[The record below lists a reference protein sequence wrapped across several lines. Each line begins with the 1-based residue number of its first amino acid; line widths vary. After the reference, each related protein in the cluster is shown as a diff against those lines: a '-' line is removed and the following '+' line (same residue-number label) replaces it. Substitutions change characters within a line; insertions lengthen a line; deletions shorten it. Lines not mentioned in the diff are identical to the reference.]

1 MTVPPAAQTA
11 ITEVQAEASKKIPSC
26 RIALRQVASND
37 TSPSAAVQSCPVIGN
52 SNNISYYNIK
62 KNSIHTWQINVLR
75 ASLKKTPA
83 FIYFESSS
91 FIYKLNGHFTCRQH
105 HHIGKPAGS
114 VVFHLLFL
122 LCSLKHIV
130 ISRKNGVQQDSYNRS
145 KCKSC
150 KSNMCAC
157 DGKCKSIGNAKTAVI
172 TRLRER
178 VRSTLFSTTLRTPTA
193 EIIP

>member
-52 SNNISYYNIK
+52 SNSISYYNIK

-75 ASLKKTPA
+75 ASLKKTTA

-91 FIYKLNGHFTCRQH
+91 FYISAKQTFTIAGAHITLTGLALAAIVGILLNAVLPGNDY
-105 HHIGKPAGS
+105 
-114 VVFHLLFL
+114 VFET
-122 LCSLKHIV
+122 
-130 ISRKNGVQQDSYNRS
+130 
-145 KCKSC
+145 
-150 KSNMCAC
+150 
-157 DGKCKSIGNAKTAVI
+157 AKKK
-172 TRLRER
+172 E
-178 VRSTLFSTTLRTPTA
+178 
-193 EIIP
+193 EMEDD

>member
-11 ITEVQAEASKKIPSC
+11 ITELQAEASKNIPSC

-37 TSPSAAVQSCPVIGN
+37 TSPSAAVRFCLVIGN

-91 FIYKLNGHFTCRQH
+91 FYISAKQT
-105 HHIGKPAGS
+105 
-114 VVFHLLFL
+114 FHLPAA
-122 LCSLKHIV
+122 SPYRKASR
-130 ISRKNGVQQDSYNRS
+130 ISRLPSPLSSLQSQTHSHFPEERRSAGFLQLQQVQ
-145 KCKSC
+145 
-150 KSNMCAC
+150 
-157 DGKCKSIGNAKTAVI
+157 V
-172 TRLRER
+172 L
-178 VRSTLFSTTLRTPTA
+178 
-193 EIIP
+193 

>member
-52 SNNISYYNIK
+52 SNSISYYNIK
-62 KNSIHTWQINVLR
+62 KNSIHTWQIHVLR

-91 FIYKLNGHFTCRQH
+91 FYISAKQT
-105 HHIGKPAGS
+105 
-114 VVFHLLFL
+114 FHLPAASPYRKGSCSAPIAL
-122 LCSLKHIV
+122 LQLPFGTFIV
-130 ISRKNGVQQDSYNRS
+130 IFKKMLRKSWLSVCSS
-145 KCKSC
+145 
-150 KSNMCAC
+150 
-157 DGKCKSIGNAKTAVI
+157 
-172 TRLRER
+172 
-178 VRSTLFSTTLRTPTA
+178 
-193 EIIP
+193 

>member
-52 SNNISYYNIK
+52 STFQFRSVHRKYYNIK

-91 FIYKLNGHFTCRQH
+91 FYISAKQT
-105 HHIGKPAGS
+105 
-114 VVFHLLFL
+114 FHLPAA
-122 LCSLKHIV
+122 SPYRKASR
-130 ISRKNGVQQDSYNRS
+130 ISRLPSPLSSLQSQTHSHFPEERRSAGFLQLHQVQ
-145 KCKSC
+145 
-150 KSNMCAC
+150 
-157 DGKCKSIGNAKTAVI
+157 V
-172 TRLRER
+172 L
-178 VRSTLFSTTLRTPTA
+178 
-193 EIIP
+193 

>member
-91 FIYKLNGHFTCRQH
+91 FYISAKQT
-105 HHIGKPAGS
+105 
-114 VVFHLLFL
+114 FHLPAA
-122 LCSLKHIV
+122 SPYRKASW
-130 ISRKNGVQQDSYNRS
+130 ISRLPSPLSSLQSQTHSHFPEERHSAGFLQLQQVQ
-145 KCKSC
+145 
-150 KSNMCAC
+150 
-157 DGKCKSIGNAKTAVI
+157 V
-172 TRLRER
+172 L
-178 VRSTLFSTTLRTPTA
+178 
-193 EIIP
+193 